1 MSMPPE
7 EKDEVIPVPTNDKD
21 GTQQIY
27 DALADKIQTM
37 SQEVRK
43 QPRFAFWAII
53 ATINL
58 LCRLVIVNS
67 NMTKEQLLKQVGD
80 IFSGYKEGKA
90 EKRLLN

>member
-1 MSMPPE
+1 MSTPPE

-27 DALADKIQTM
+27 DTLANKIQSM
-37 SQEVRK
+37 PQEILK
-43 QPRFAFWAII
+43 QPRFPFWAII

-90 EKRLLN
+90 EQRLPN

>member
-27 DALADKIQTM
+27 DTLANHLQSMPEEI
-37 SQEVRK
+37 RK
-43 QPRFAFWAII
+43 QPRFPFWAIV
-53 ATINL
+53 AAINL

-67 NMTKEQLLKQVGD
+67 NMTKTQLLKQVGD
-80 IFSGYKEGKA
+80 IFTGYKEGKA
-90 EKRLLN
+90 EKRLMN